1 MKAREVQRELAI
13 FRILAVCFFAFCFLL
28 GKWMNTAVVFAAPRP
43 ASLEIPIVAEVEGEK
58 VPAETFRFIIEK
70 VSSSSVL
77 PVPDTIEGIFSA
89 QNKKRILT
97 FPAMQFHEESFA
109 GNEKYVYTIRQIAG
123 TNPYMEY
130 DSRVYTVKIRVGL
143 QTQDSMGHS
152 YPPYLAAAIVVTE
165 NDNPDPAK
173 QDVKQGEILFH
184 NKYTKPPEPTTE
196 TPPNPTRP
204 PDPTKPPNPNRPP
217 DPKVPETPPV
227 PSTPE
232 TPPAPSTPPGEDPKI
247 YEHKDKGDVL
257 ADVPKIMTKFFTVTR
272 KVVTGDES
280 GMFFFGTSFSLS
292 VFGLFLYYFNR
303 EQKREKRNKHEWD

>member
-13 FRILAVCFFAFCFLL
+13 FRIVAVCFFAFCFLF

-123 TNPYMEY
+123 TNPHMEY

-165 NDNPDPAK
+165 NDKAGCEAGRNP
-173 QDVKQGEILFH
+173 
-184 NKYTKPPEPTTE
+184 
-196 TPPNPTRP
+196 
-204 PDPTKPPNPNRPP
+204 
-217 DPKVPETPPV
+217 
-227 PSTPE
+227 
-232 TPPAPSTPPGEDPKI
+232 
-247 YEHKDKGDVL
+247 
-257 ADVPKIMTKFFTVTR
+257 
-272 KVVTGDES
+272 
-280 GMFFFGTSFSLS
+280 FS
-292 VFGLFLYYFNR
+292 
-303 EQKREKRNKHEWD
+303 